1 MKLQEKI
8 KSYFNN
14 KTVLITGGTGT
25 FGKACVEYLLNKT
38 DVKSVRIFSRD
49 ELKQSQMLEKYIDN
63 KKLRF
68 FIGDIRDRERVYR
81 ATRNC
86 HVIIHAAAM
95 KQVPACEYNPFEA
108 VKTNIEG
115 TKNLIDAAI
124 DNKVDKMVTISTD
137 KAVNP
142 LNLYGA
148 TKLCAE
154 KLTIHGNYYAGGMDT
169 KLFCVRYGNVFGSRG
184 SVIERF
190 LEERKTKALTITH
203 PDMTRFWITIN
214 DAVEFV
220 LKMIVKSLGAEIF
233 VPKIPS
239 MDILSLALAIC
250 PNCSHKFSE
259 IRPGEKLNETL
270 ITADQSKNCYEFDD
284 HYVILTKIAPMRA
297 GSIKGATKVPEN
309 FEYRSDNDPWKM
321 TKEEL
326 QKIIK
331 NM

>member
-1 MKLQEKI
+1 MIEK
-8 KSYFNN
+8 YGN
-14 KTVLITGGTGT
+14 
-25 FGKACVEYLLNKT
+25 
-38 DVKSVRIFSRD
+38 SVR
-49 ELKQSQMLEKYIDN
+49 N
-63 KKLRF
+63 LRF
-68 FIGDIRDRERVYR
+68 FIGDVRDRERTYR
-81 ATRNC
+81 ATKGC
-86 HVIIHAAAM
+86 DIIIHAAAM

-184 SVIERF
+184 SVIEKF
-190 LEERKTKALTITH
+190 LEEKETGKLTITH

-214 DAVEFV
+214 EAVEFV
-220 LKMIVKSLGAEIF
+220 LKMIVKSHGAEIF

-239 MDILSLALAIC
+239 MDIKSLASAIC
-250 PNCSHKFSE
+250 PKCSYKVSG
-259 IRPGEKLNETL
+259 IRPGEKLKETL
-270 ITADQSKNCYEFDD
+270 ITIDEAKNCYELSD
-284 HYVILTKIAPMRA
+284 HFVVLTEIAPMRK
-297 GSIKGATKVPEN
+297 GSVKNAKKVPEN
-309 FEYRSDNDPWKM
+309 FEYRSDTNRWKL
-321 TKEEL
+321 TKEQL
-326 QKIIK
+326 LTIIHK
-331 NM
+331 M